1 MNLTQFSFQKMGF
14 HAPKALASA
23 ALLMAAT
30 WPGLACAASSS
41 PFVHVEVETFHING
55 DGDDVADGAQASS
68 SVDSPV
74 FAEVTS
80 PVTGAYGKARAQFG
94 SLGFAFGSG
103 SGGAAMWS
111 DGFAIH
117 GGSGQG
123 LGSVSITIDG
133 TVQGQE
139 ADMSYSLFV
148 SAKPF
153 EVQTILK
160 AMAEPGGRSDQIF
173 DLPDAT
179 LILHTEVFNGAGS
192 PNITLKGALPFEFG
206 QTIYLASV
214 FGGDVCYS
222 TGSADQECKGG
233 SEDFFHS
240 AIFGISVPDNATL
253 TTLSNTRYG
262 AAVPEPGTWAL
273 LCSGLLA
280 TGLARRRWGPTPMRL
295 A

>member
-1 MNLTQFSFQKMGF
+1 M
-14 HAPKALASA
+14 
-23 ALLMAAT
+23 
-30 WPGLACAASSS
+30 
-41 PFVHVEVETFHING
+41 
-55 DGDDVADGAQASS
+55 
-68 SVDSPV
+68 
-74 FAEVTS
+74 
-80 PVTGAYGKARAQFG
+80 
-94 SLGFAFGSG
+94 
-103 SGGAAMWS
+103 
-111 DGFAIH
+111 
-117 GGSGQG
+117 
-123 LGSVSITIDG
+123 
-133 TVQGQE
+133 
-139 ADMSYSLFV
+139 
-148 SAKPF
+148 
-153 EVQTILK
+153 
-160 AMAEPGGRSDQIF
+160 
-173 DLPDAT
+173 
-179 LILHTEVFNGAGS
+179 
-192 PNITLKGALPFEFG
+192 PFEFG